1 MDNAERF
8 AWAEVET
15 ELIRRFGHTKGIRI
29 ADMAIRR
36 HRVNMD
42 ISVARAIEH
51 YRRQRQEA

>member
-1 MDNAERF
+1 MTNAERF

-15 ELIRRFGHTKGIRI
+15 ELIRRFGLAKGLRI

-51 YRRQRQEA
+51 YRR